1 MYILSAAFDVNVC
14 HSFTL
19 SVRSRIREAKRL
31 TEGTNRDDFAEHA
44 VAQRVLADHLELV
57 SGAGGEAVDGHLSTA
72 RGRDGDSGPVRHP
85 CFTVP
90 ARRQKREFTFCWR

>member
-1 MYILSAAFDVNVC
+1 MLRAASDVNVRRD
-14 HSFTL
+14 FTL
-19 SVRSRIREAKRL
+19 SVRSRIRGRARRL

-57 SGAGGEAVDGHLSTA
+57 SGAGGEAVDGHLRTA
-72 RGRDGDSGPVRHP
+72 RGRDGDGGPVRHP

-90 ARRQKREFTFCWR
+90 ARRQ